1 MQVVNGAQ
9 LMCSFGSSP
18 SSLIVLP
25 LNRTVVDNQPEAT
38 IQDYIPMV
46 NIMPFGMC
54 MTPDEPASR
63 GGHDG
68 SIGGADAAALYPRH
82 VHAVDARGADR
93 RHCPA
98 HGTRQHFDLQLHVG
112 RCDYD
117 REPGAADQGHSMT
130 AVYSV

>member
-9 LMCSFGSSP
+9 LMCSFGTSP
-18 SSLIVLP
+18 SSLVVL
-25 LNRTVVDNQPEAT
+25 LNRTVADNQPEAT

-98 HGTRQHFDLQLHVG
+98 HGIRRHFDLQLHVG